1 VVTVFSNRT
10 EEGDMDATEF
20 ETGLKRD
27 GYQEIETKKVPANIT
42 TKPHSHDFSVRAL
55 ILAGD
60 ITLTYEGQSRT
71 FRVGDIFE
79 MQAGCVHHEQYG
91 PEGTTYRVGRRS

>member
-1 VVTVFSNRT
+1 
-10 EEGDMDATEF
+10 MDATEF

-27 GYQEIETKKVPANIT
+27 GYQVIETKTVPGNII

-60 ITLTYEGQSRT
+60 ITLTYEGQTRT
-71 FRVGDIFE
+71 FRPGEIFE
-79 MQAGCVHHEQYG
+79 MTAGCIHHEQYG
-91 PEGTTYRVGRRS
+91 PDGSTYLFGRKS